1 MIVSSHGQDE
11 LFDSHTE
18 SVQPERVVSWLVCD
32 RCLNEMFPVRETAD
46 R

>member
-1 MIVSSHGQDE
+1 MSVSSHGQDE

-18 SVQPERVVSWLVCD
+18 SVQSEIVVSWLVCD
-32 RCLNEMFPVRETAD
+32 RCLSEVFRVRETAD

>member
-18 SVQPERVVSWLVCD
+18 SVQPECD
-32 RCLNEMFPVRETAD
+32 RCLSEVFRVRETAD